1 MASTTIQ
8 QIGRDIAVLETKL
21 DNVLVAI
28 DKQAKEYERRL
39 QELNHA
45 HQQQMDRN
53 ATYIPR
59 ETYEANEKTYEARFA
74 NLSKQVNDIDTWKQ
88 TMNGVRE
95 IVTDLNAWKQRL
107 VGIQIGIAIGSGLT
121 GGGVVAL
128 IFKVLG
134 KP

>member
-1 MASTTIQ
+1 MAEQNANIV
-8 QIGRDIAVLETKL
+8 RDIAVIQTKL
-21 DNVLVAI
+21 DNILIAI
-28 DKQAKEYERRL
+28 EKQAKEYERRL

-53 ATYIPR
+53 ATYIAR
-59 ETYEANEKTYEARFA
+59 ETYEADGKTMDAKMGA
-74 NLSKQVNDIDTWKQ
+74 LSKQVNDIDTWKQ

-95 IVTDLNAWKQRL
+95 IVADLTAWKQRL
-107 VGIQIGIAIGSGLT
+107 TGIQIGIAIGSGLT

-128 IFKVLG
+128 IFKVFG